1 MYAGMSLLCASLPS
15 SVGSAVVCSCVM
27 GNGGSY
33 SSGFINRSG
42 RESVGDFSSTSFWVI
57 VANLKAVQF
66 LLRY

>member
-1 MYAGMSLLCASLPS
+1 MYAGMRILCASVPS

-42 RESVGDFSSTSFWVI
+42 RESVGDFSSASFKLI
-57 VANLKAVQF
+57 TFYK
-66 LLRY
+66 LRSF